1 SHSRSRFSRCGDP
14 LLGSPSLT
22 QSRHSRHLGACAEAL
37 ARFVRGDSGDSGD
50 IGDVAVAAE
59 QLRVARRELGRITG
73 HVGAEEV
80 LDIIFRDFCVG
91 K

>member
-1 SHSRSRFSRCGDP
+1 
-14 LLGSPSLT
+14 SLT
-22 QSRHSRHLGACAEAL
+22 QSRHSRHLGACAAAL
-37 ARFVRGDSGDSGD
+37 ARFGRGDGGDGGDRGD
-50 IGDVAVAAE
+50 IGDLAVAAE

-73 HVGAEEV
+73 QVGAEEV

>member
-1 SHSRSRFSRCGDP
+1 
-14 LLGSPSLT
+14 SLT
-22 QSRHSRHLGACAEAL
+22 QSRHSRHLGACAAAL
-37 ARFVRGDSGDSGD
+37 ARFGDLGDSGDL
-50 IGDVAVAAE
+50 ALAAE

-73 HVGAEEV
+73 HVGAEDV

>member
-1 SHSRSRFSRCGDP
+1 PRCGNP
-14 LLGSPSLT
+14 LQGSPSLT
-22 QSRHSRHLGACAEAL
+22 RSRHSRHLSACAAAL
-37 ARFVRGDSGDSGD
+37 ARFHRGDSDDIGDIGD

-73 HVGAEEV
+73 HVGAEEI
-80 LDIIFRDFCVG
+80 LDVIFRDFCVG

>member
-1 SHSRSRFSRCGDP
+1 
-14 LLGSPSLT
+14 SLT
-22 QSRHSRHLGACAEAL
+22 QSRHSRHLGACAAAL
-37 ARFVRGDSGDSGD
+37 ARFGRGERGD
-50 IGDVAVAAE
+50 IGDLAVAAE

>member
-1 SHSRSRFSRCGDP
+1 
-14 LLGSPSLT
+14 SLT
-22 QSRHSRHLGACAEAL
+22 QSRHSRHLGACAAAL
-37 ARFVRGDSGDSGD
+37 ARFGDLGDSGDL
-50 IGDVAVAAE
+50 AVAAE

-73 HVGAEEV
+73 HVGAEDV

>member
-1 SHSRSRFSRCGDP
+1 
-14 LLGSPSLT
+14 SLT
-22 QSRHSRHLGACAEAL
+22 QSRHSRHLGACAAAL
-37 ARFVRGDSGDSGD
+37 ECFGDLGDSGDL
-50 IGDVAVAAE
+50 AVAAE

-73 HVGAEEV
+73 HVGAEDV

>member
-1 SHSRSRFSRCGDP
+1 
-14 LLGSPSLT
+14 SLT
-22 QSRHSRHLGACAEAL
+22 QSRHSRHLRACAAAL
-37 ARFVRGDSGDSGD
+37 ARFGRGDSGD
-50 IGDVAVAAE
+50 IGDLAVAAE

-73 HVGAEEV
+73 HVGAEDV

>member
-1 SHSRSRFSRCGDP
+1 
-14 LLGSPSLT
+14 SLT
-22 QSRHSRHLGACAEAL
+22 QSRHSRHLECCAAAL
-37 ARFVRGDSGDSGD
+37 ARFSRGDSGDS
-50 IGDVAVAAE
+50 GDVAVAAE

-73 HVGAEEV
+73 HVGAEDV

>member
-1 SHSRSRFSRCGDP
+1 M
-14 LLGSPSLT
+14 GSPSLT
-22 QSRHSRHLGACAEAL
+22 QSRHSRHLGACVAAL
-37 ARFVRGDSGDSGD
+37 ARFNGDSDNGDRGDL
-50 IGDVAVAAE
+50 AVAAE

-80 LDIIFRDFCVG
+80 LDVIFRDFCIG

>member
-1 SHSRSRFSRCGDP
+1 M
-14 LLGSPSLT
+14 GSPSLT
-22 QSRHSRHLGACAEAL
+22 QSRHSRHLGACAAAL
-37 ARFVRGDSGDSGD
+37 ARFSHGDSGD
-50 IGDVAVAAE
+50 IGDLALAAE

-73 HVGAEEV
+73 QVGAEEV